1 MKKRFDT
8 VQYQRKIRSQL
19 SKEYLKSRLDFF
31 NKLKQN
37 KAHRGSSKT
46 LIHN

>member
-19 SKEYLKSRLDFF
+19 SKEYLKNRSDFF
-31 NKLKQN
+31 EKLKEN
-37 KAHRGSSKT
+37 KAHRGSSRT